1 MRFANTRIL
10 AKPSL
15 FCFAKRR
22 PKQTP
27 NPAFAGF
34 DASCAEKENL
44 TPGEKSFFARKYI
57 QYIR

>member
-44 TPGEKSFFARKYI
+44 TPGEKSFFA
-57 QYIR
+57 